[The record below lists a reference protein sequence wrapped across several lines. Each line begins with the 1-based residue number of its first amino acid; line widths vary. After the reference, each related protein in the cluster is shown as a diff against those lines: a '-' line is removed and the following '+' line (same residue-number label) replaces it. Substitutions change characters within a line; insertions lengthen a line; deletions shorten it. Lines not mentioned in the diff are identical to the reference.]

1 MTLLQSAIFDSGE
14 MSTAI
19 AAWKAKRD
27 AEFAPLQ
34 AEAPL
39 SPLSPLQPSAGAQN
53 CTRVC
58 DHPNSSWQ
66 GRRRNP
72 SHRYKGWS
80 Y

>member
-1 MTLLQSAIFDSGE
+1 MTLLQSASFDSGE

-39 SPLSPLQPSAGAQN
+39 
-53 CTRVC
+53 
-58 DHPNSSWQ
+58 
-66 GRRRNP
+66 
-72 SHRYKGWS
+72 
-80 Y
+80 